1 MTYFAPVITNTGMSI
16 PSYVDIRDQLIAD
29 AQTIFGSDI
38 YLEPNTQDY
47 QWIATVATKL
57 YDSFLTA
64 QAVYNSR
71 GPATAIGP
79 GLDVIVGVNGIKR
92 KAGTAST
99 ATVTLIGTP
108 NTTIT
113 NGIVGDVN
121 GNNWSI
127 TSPTTISSTGTVTA
141 LATCQTVGPITAGP
155 GEINRIVT
163 PTLGWTGVT
172 NPVAAVTGTMTETDA
187 SLRAR
192 QAMSTAQPSQ
202 AIIEGLNGAI
212 AAVSGVKR
220 FVVYENYTDTTDSN
234 GIPRHSIAVIVEG
247 GADQDIGNA
256 IYNRKPP
263 GTGMLGNISVPVTD
277 RYNSISNMLFSR
289 PTSVDID
296 VTINVK
302 QISGYTQSMTTAIKD
317 AVVSFLNSLLI
328 GQDLIIS
335 SLWGTVLSLNQSLAA
350 PTFSVT
356 SVTATRHGQTQ
367 GTSDIAIAYNEVAHG
382 VVGNITVNVT

>member
-172 NPVAAVTGTMTETDA
+172 NPVT
-187 SLRAR
+187 
-192 QAMSTAQPSQ
+192 
-202 AIIEGLNGAI
+202 
-212 AAVSGVKR
+212 
-220 FVVYENYTDTTDSN
+220 
-234 GIPRHSIAVIVEG
+234 
-247 GADQDIGNA
+247 
-256 IYNRKPP
+256 
-263 GTGMLGNISVPVTD
+263 
-277 RYNSISNMLFSR
+277 R
-289 PTSVDID
+289 P
-296 VTINVK
+296 
-302 QISGYTQSMTTAIKD
+302 
-317 AVVSFLNSLLI
+317 
-328 GQDLIIS
+328 
-335 SLWGTVLSLNQSLAA
+335 
-350 PTFSVT
+350 
-356 SVTATRHGQTQ
+356 
-367 GTSDIAIAYNEVAHG
+367 
-382 VVGNITVNVT
+382 

>member
-172 NPVAAVTGTMTETDA
+172 NPAAAVTGTMTETDA

-302 QISGYTQSMTTAIKD
+302 QISGYTQKHD
-317 AVVSFLNSLLI
+317 D
-328 GQDLIIS
+328 GD
-335 SLWGTVLSLNQSLAA
+335 
-350 PTFSVT
+350 
-356 SVTATRHGQTQ
+356 
-367 GTSDIAIAYNEVAHG
+367 
-382 VVGNITVNVT
+382 